1 VILSSILRILATENP
16 KMINLNNRL
25 KNTTLANK
33 QQSKHQMMFKVE
45 NEMINI
51 ENENKKQTKNGLKR
65 TEKKEKEE
73 ERRYLNHIRI
83 LASKIQC

>member
-1 VILSSILRILATENP
+1 LATENP

-51 ENENKKQTKNGLKR
+51 ENENKNGQKMG
-65 TEKKEKEE
+65 
-73 ERRYLNHIRI
+73 
-83 LASKIQC
+83 